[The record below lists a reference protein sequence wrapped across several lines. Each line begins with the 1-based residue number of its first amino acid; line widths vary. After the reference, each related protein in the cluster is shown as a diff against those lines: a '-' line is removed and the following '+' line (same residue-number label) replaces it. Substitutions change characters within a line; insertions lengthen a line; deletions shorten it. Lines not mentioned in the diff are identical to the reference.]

1 VDEATLTW
9 LVRYGHVL
17 SAAIWTGGYAA
28 LVILLYPLLGRED
41 RATIARIAEPV
52 ARFLSYAG
60 TATFVF
66 GLVLI
71 YRTRGYGTLGLN
83 EWGMIVI
90 VSIVLAT
97 AVLGIGDSALRP
109 ALRRVAETGDVTR
122 AQRMAVVS
130 LALLIVAIGIM
141 TRALYA
147 SS

>member
-1 VDEATLTW
+1 MDDATITW

-17 SAAIWTGGYAA
+17 SAAVWTGGYMA
-28 LVILLYPLLGRED
+28 LVLLLYPLLGRED

-71 YRTRGYGTLGLN
+71 YRTRGYGTLGTN
-83 EWGMIVI
+83 EWGMLVI
-90 VSIVLAT
+90 ASIVLGV

-109 ALRRVAETGDVTR
+109 ALRRIAETGDASR
-122 AQRMAVVS
+122 AQRMAV
-130 LALLIVAIGIM
+130 LGFALLVVAVGLM

>member
-17 SAAIWTGGYAA
+17 SAAIWTGGYTA
-28 LVILLYPLLGRED
+28 LVLLLYPLLGRED

-60 TATFVF
+60 TATFIF
-66 GLVLI
+66 GLLLI
-71 YRTRGYGTLGLN
+71 YRTRGYGTLGFN

-90 VSIVLAT
+90 VSIVLAI

-109 ALRRVAETGDVTR
+109 ALRRVADTGDVTR
-122 AQRMAVVS
+122 AQRMAVVG
-130 LALLIVAIGIM
+130 LALLIIAIGLM